1 MKKLTN
7 STHNASEFIE
17 NFEQVLD
24 SLIVEPKLILELDL
38 QCENSPDFT
47 VTVDGQTYYDQCI
60 TKDTASINIEHEYQS
75 TECAI
80 KMLLHGKTQN
90 DTVLDEQGNIVL
102 DKHIL
107 IKRMVINN
115 FEIYSDNHVEH
126 SFIYDKI
133 KYYDA
138 QGQIIDKGNKMGFWM
153 NNHSLNIT
161 YTQPFYKWFLK
172 DNNQA
177 TYTRNMDFTR
187 SADSVNTTVEQA
199 AQQAFD
205 SLKLLK

>member
-1 MKKLTN
+1 MS
-7 STHNASEFIE
+7 STHNSSEFIE
-17 NFEQVLD
+17 NFEQVVD

-38 QCENSPDFT
+38 YCENNPDFT
-47 VTVDGQTYYDQCI
+47 ITVDGQTYYDQCI
-60 TKDTASINIEHEYQS
+60 TKDTVSINIEHEYQS

-80 KMLLHGKTQN
+80 KMLLHGKTQD

-115 FEIYSDNHVEH
+115 FEIYSQHHIEP

-133 KYYDA
+133 KYCDDNGQEQLDA
-138 QGQIIDKGNKMGFWM
+138 NKMGFWL

-161 YTQPFYKWFLK
+161 YTQPFYKWFIK

-177 TYTRNMDFTR
+177 SYTKNMDFTR
-187 SADSVNTTVEQA
+187 SDDNLSQNVEQA
-199 AQQAFD
+199 AQEAFD
-205 SLKLLK
+205 SLKLIK

>member
-1 MKKLTN
+1 MS
-7 STHNASEFIE
+7 STHNSSEFIE
-17 NFEQVLD
+17 NFEQVVD

-38 QCENSPDFT
+38 YCENNPDFT
-47 VTVDGQTYYDQCI
+47 ITVDGQTYYDQCI
-60 TKDTASINIEHEYQS
+60 TTDTVSINIEHEYQY

-80 KMLLHGKTQN
+80 KMLLHGKTQD

-115 FEIYSDNHVEH
+115 FEIYSQHHIEP

-133 KYYDA
+133 KYCDGNGQEQLDA
-138 QGQIIDKGNKMGFWM
+138 NKMGFWL

-161 YTQPFYKWFLK
+161 YTQPFYKWFIK

-177 TYTRNMDFTR
+177 SYTKNMDFTR
-187 SADSVNTTVEQA
+187 SDDNLSQNVEQA
-199 AQQAFD
+199 AQEAFD
-205 SLKLLK
+205 SLKLIK